1 MKSEQRAID
10 KSRRTIEREK
20 EKLDRQRMKNLE
32 AFKKMAQSGNQAGA
46 KMMAKDIVR
55 MQNQSKNLEK
65 ISGQMSGMKMKVQNA
80 NSLNTINKAL
90 ESSANAMN
98 LANRNMNI
106 GNLQNNAKNIMKL
119 NEKLEMKSDMISDA
133 LDNIYDD
140 DEYESNQLYQQVLRE
155 AGYQINEELPGSVK
169 QPIYQ
174 QQNKIDLKNFKSGDN
189 ELDDLLNQLKI

>member
-1 MKSEQRAID
+1 MKSEKRAID

-140 DEYESNQLYQQVLRE
+140 DEYESNKLYQQVLRE
-155 AGYQINEELPGSVK
+155 AGYQINEELHGSVK
-169 QPIYQ
+169 QPIYR

-189 ELDDLLNQLKI
+189 ELDDLLNQL

>member
-46 KMMAKDIVR
+46 KMLAKDIVR

-119 NEKLEMKSDMISDA
+119 NDKLEMKSDMISDA
-133 LDNIYDD
+133 LDNLCDD

-189 ELDDLLNQLKI
+189 ELDDLLNQL

>member
-65 ISGQMSGMKMKVQNA
+65 ISGQMNGMKMKVQNA

-119 NEKLEMKSDMISDA
+119 NDKLEMKSDMISDA
-133 LDNIYDD
+133 LDNLCDD

-189 ELDDLLNQLKI
+189 ELDDLLNQL

>member
-80 NSLNTINKAL
+80 NSLNSINKAL

-119 NEKLEMKSDMISDA
+119 NDKLEMKSDMISDA
-133 LDNIYDD
+133 LDNLYDD

-189 ELDDLLNQLKI
+189 ELDDLLNQL

>member
-65 ISGQMSGMKMKVQNA
+65 ISGQMNGMKMKVQNA

-106 GNLQNNAKNIMKL
+106 GKLQNNAKNIMKL
-119 NEKLEMKSDMISDA
+119 NDKLEMKSDMISDA
-133 LDNIYDD
+133 LDNLYDD

-189 ELDDLLNQLKI
+189 ELDDLLNQL

>member
-65 ISGQMSGMKMKVQNA
+65 ISGQMNGMKMKVQNA

-119 NEKLEMKSDMISDA
+119 NDKLEMKSDMISDA
-133 LDNIYDD
+133 LDNLYDD

-189 ELDDLLNQLKI
+189 ELDDLLNQL

>member
-10 KSRRTIEREK
+10 KSRRKIEREK

-46 KMMAKDIVR
+46 KMMAKNIVR

-133 LDNIYDD
+133 LDNLYDD

-174 QQNKIDLKNFKSGDN
+174 QQNKIDLKKFKSGDN

>member
-65 ISGQMSGMKMKVQNA
+65 ISGQMNGMKMKVQNA

-133 LDNIYDD
+133 LDNLYDD

-189 ELDDLLNQLKI
+189 ELDDLLNQL

>member
-10 KSRRTIEREK
+10 KSKRTIEREK

-119 NEKLEMKSDMISDA
+119 NDKLEMKSDMISDA
-133 LDNIYDD
+133 LDNLYDD

-189 ELDDLLNQLKI
+189 ELDDLLNQL

>member
-106 GNLQNNAKNIMKL
+106 GNLQNNAKNIKKL
-119 NEKLEMKSDMISDA
+119 NDKLEMKSDMISDA

-189 ELDDLLNQLKI
+189 ELDDLLNQL

>member
-65 ISGQMSGMKMKVQNA
+65 ISGQMNGMKMKVQNA

-106 GNLQNNAKNIMKL
+106 GNLKNNEKNNMKL
-119 NEKLEMKSDMISDA
+119 NDKLKMKNNMKS
-133 LDNIYDD
+133 
-140 DEYESNQLYQQVLRE
+140 ES
-155 AGYQINEELPGSVK
+155 
-169 QPIYQ
+169 
-174 QQNKIDLKNFKSGDN
+174 
-189 ELDDLLNQLKI
+189 

>member
-80 NSLNTINKAL
+80 NSLNSINKAL

-133 LDNIYDD
+133 LDNLYDD

-189 ELDDLLNQLKI
+189 ELDDLLNQL

>member
-65 ISGQMSGMKMKVQNA
+65 ISGQMNGMKMKVQNA

-119 NEKLEMKSDMISDA
+119 NDKLEMKSDMISDA
-133 LDNIYDD
+133 LDNLYDD

-174 QQNKIDLKNFKSGDN
+174 QQNNIDLKNFKSGDN
-189 ELDDLLNQLKI
+189 ELDDLLNQL

>member
-65 ISGQMSGMKMKVQNA
+65 ISGQMNGMKMKVQNA

-140 DEYESNQLYQQVLRE
+140 DEYESNKLYQQVLRE

-189 ELDDLLNQLKI
+189 ELDDLLNQL

>member
-1 MKSEQRAID
+1 
-10 KSRRTIEREK
+10 
-20 EKLDRQRMKNLE
+20 
-32 AFKKMAQSGNQAGA
+32 
-46 KMMAKDIVR
+46 
-55 MQNQSKNLEK
+55 
-65 ISGQMSGMKMKVQNA
+65 
-80 NSLNTINKAL
+80 
-90 ESSANAMN
+90 MN

-119 NEKLEMKSDMISDA
+119 NDKLEMKSDMISDA
-133 LDNIYDD
+133 LDNLCDD

-189 ELDDLLNQLKI
+189 ELDDLLNQL

>member
-65 ISGQMSGMKMKVQNA
+65 ISGQMNGMKMKVQNA

-119 NEKLEMKSDMISDA
+119 NDKLEMKSDMISDA
-133 LDNIYDD
+133 LDNLCDD

-169 QPIYQ
+169 QPIYR

-189 ELDDLLNQLKI
+189 ELDDLLNQL

>member
-10 KSRRTIEREK
+10 KSKRTIEREK

-46 KMMAKDIVR
+46 KMLAKDIVR

-119 NEKLEMKSDMISDA
+119 NDKLEMKSDMISDA
-133 LDNIYDD
+133 LDNLCDD

-189 ELDDLLNQLKI
+189 ELDDLLNQL

>member
-119 NEKLEMKSDMISDA
+119 NDKLEMKSDMISDA
-133 LDNIYDD
+133 LDNLYDD

-189 ELDDLLNQLKI
+189 ELDDLLNQL

>member
-46 KMMAKDIVR
+46 KMLAKDIVR

-65 ISGQMSGMKMKVQNA
+65 ISGQMNGMKMKVQNA

-119 NEKLEMKSDMISDA
+119 NDKLEMKSDMISDA
-133 LDNIYDD
+133 LDNLYDD

-189 ELDDLLNQLKI
+189 ELDDLLNQL

>member
-133 LDNIYDD
+133 LDNLYDD

-189 ELDDLLNQLKI
+189 ELDDLLNQL

>member
-46 KMMAKDIVR
+46 KMLAKDIVR

-119 NEKLEMKSDMISDA
+119 NDKLEMKSDMISDA
-133 LDNIYDD
+133 LDNLYDD

-189 ELDDLLNQLKI
+189 ELDDLLNQL

>member
-189 ELDDLLNQLKI
+189 ELDDLLNQL

>member
-65 ISGQMSGMKMKVQNA
+65 ISGQMNGMKMKVQNA

-106 GNLQNNAKNIMKL
+106 GNLQNKAKNIMKL
-119 NEKLEMKSDMISDA
+119 NDKLEMKSDMISDA
-133 LDNIYDD
+133 LDNLYDD

-189 ELDDLLNQLKI
+189 ELDDLLNQL

>member
-65 ISGQMSGMKMKVQNA
+65 ISGQMNGMKMKVQNA

-119 NEKLEMKSDMISDA
+119 NDKLEMKSDMISDA
-133 LDNIYDD
+133 LDNLYDD

-169 QPIYQ
+169 QPIYR

-189 ELDDLLNQLKI
+189 ELDDLLNQL